1 MTEPT
6 YLSKSAFAA
15 RLGRSPSYITWLKDN
30 NRLVLSPNGKQVD
43 VHATEALIRD
53 TADPSKAAVAERHQQ
68 DRIQRNVYSQLSTQ
82 TEPTSMAAPPLAAPT
97 TDKHPDFQKARA
109 HREFYLAQ
117 MAEMEF
123 HKAQGSTVDV
133 TAVQSGAYNAG
144 RMLRDTLLGM
154 PPQLAP
160 ELAAMSDPWEIER
173 HLTAALRQRLEDA
186 GRMSSEEFGHTLGT
200 NWEVI
205 DEPDQI

>member
-68 DRIQRNVYSQLSTQ
+68 DRIQRDVYSQLSSQ
-82 TEPTSMAAPPLAAPT
+82 AEPTSTAAPPLTITPAGQL
-97 TDKHPDFQKARA
+97 PDFQKARA
-109 HREFYLAQ
+109 LREHNLAQ
-117 MAEMEF
+117 LAEIEL
-123 HKAQGSTVDV
+123 HKAKGALVALS
-133 TAVQSGAYNAG
+133 AVQSGAYNAG
-144 RMLRDTLLGM
+144 RMLRDQLLGM

-160 ELAAMSDPWEIER
+160 ELASMTDPWEIEK
-173 HLTAALRQRLEDA
+173 HLTAAIRRSLEDA
-186 GRMSSEEFGHTLGT
+186 ERISSADLEHALTT
-200 NWEVI
+200 S
-205 DEPDQI
+205 